1 MLPIVTGTIGL
12 AVAVFIILLVRR
24 DQLHVRHGLSW
35 IVVAF
40 SFAVFGVFPEIIDNL
55 AKLTGVSYPPILGIT
70 VAIAILV
77 IKILLMDLERS
88 RLEMRNQRLIQ
99 RVAML
104 EADIDT
110 LRQEQENA
118 TKSLHADITRTDFPP
133 Q

>member
-12 AVAVFIILLVRR
+12 AVAVFIILLIRKDR
-24 DQLHVRHGLSW
+24 LHVRHGLSW

-40 SFAVFGVFPEIIDNL
+40 SFAVFGVFPGIVDGL
-55 AKLTGVSYPPILGIT
+55 AKLTGVSYPPILGVT

-88 RLEMRNQRLIQ
+88 RLEIRNQRLIQ

-104 EADIDT
+104 EADINA
-110 LRQEQENA
+110 LRQEKDNA
-118 TKSLHADITRTDFPP
+118 ANSLQSDTARADPP
-133 Q
+133 LQ

>member
-12 AVAVFIILLVRR
+12 AVAVFIIWLVRR
-24 DQLHVRHGLSW
+24 DQLHVRHGLLW

-40 SFAVFGVFPEIIDNL
+40 SFAVFGVFPGIIDNL

-104 EADIDT
+104 EANIDT

-118 TKSLHADITRTDFPP
+118 TKSLHADSTRTDFPP

>member
-24 DQLHVRHGLSW
+24 DQLHVRHGLLW

-40 SFAVFGVFPEIIDNL
+40 SFAVFGVFPGIIDNL

-118 TKSLHADITRTDFPP
+118 TKSLHADSTRADFPP